1 MRKLHRDIYITGCRE
16 KGNVNIIPRLA
27 IKSETDCFSLAIET
41 IDRIPELGNSAAA
54 VQKELL
60 ERRINAKAT
69 VYQDRVDLKE
79 VAEWTWPF

>member
-1 MRKLHRDIYITGCRE
+1 
-16 KGNVNIIPRLA
+16 VNIIPRLA